1 MFYHR
6 GWWKYDGT
14 TFWALLLQFG
24 LWALSFPKAGFSVK
38 CLVKHS
44 YLVVEFLWVPHGLL
58 SMNHQFL
65 HVSSTCSSSWS
76 FKGLVAFECE
86 LHLSGNP
93 AEGKALETHHNTD
106 VTLLSPCILSYSFK
120 VEEKVLFNLCQSVLM
135 LRVFFPNSIKHCLPS
150 IKGGKKQP
158 IFCQNLSLPRKR
170 YPLEIQMKTKSL
182 KMSDSLYLYL
192 SSWSPTYI

>member
-6 GWWKYDGT
+6 GGWKYDGT

-38 CLVKHS
+38 CLIKHS

-120 VEEKVLFNLCQSVLM
+120 VEDKVLFNLRQSVLM

-150 IKGGKKQP
+150 IQGEKKTAGH
-158 IFCQNLSLPRKR
+158 FLPKFKSVQKR
-170 YPLEIQMKTKSL
+170 V
-182 KMSDSLYLYL
+182 
-192 SSWSPTYI
+192 SSRNREEKQILTNVW